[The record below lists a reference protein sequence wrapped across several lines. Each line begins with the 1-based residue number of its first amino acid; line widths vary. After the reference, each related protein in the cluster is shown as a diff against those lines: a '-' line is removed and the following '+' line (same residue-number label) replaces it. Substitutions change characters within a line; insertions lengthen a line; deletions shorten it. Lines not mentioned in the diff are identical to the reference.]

1 MRRAIIAVIA
11 GFVSAFAV
19 MMTFELTNSFLFPF
33 PPGLDVND
41 VAQVRAFA
49 ASMPLSAL
57 VLVAAG
63 WISGSFVGG
72 YIATVVAGE
81 DNLTPAHIIG
91 VLLTATG
98 ALNAWMIQNPPWF
111 HAGGLPVFVLF
122 SAIGASVAVSVRRDR

>member
-57 VLVAAG
+57 LLVAAG
-63 WISGSFVGG
+63 WMLGSFVGG
-72 YIATVVAGE
+72 YIATAVAGD
-81 DNLTPAHIIG
+81 DNLTPAHITG

-98 ALNAWMIQNPPWF
+98 ALNACMIQNPPWF
-111 HAGGLPVFVLF
+111 HVGGLPVFVLF
-122 SAIGASVAVSVRRDR
+122 SAIGASVAVSVRRAR